1 MVWVCV
7 SVQPQNNHLLLHQEY
22 TTNYSLTLTL
32 RLGTEIIYCA
42 KYLQAVHY
50 VCHTS
55 TENQRGAYITR
66 GHSLQVQNVHNHSAG
81 EKRRH
86 GTTFSF

>member
-50 VCHTS
+50 VCLLAQKIREGLT
-55 TENQRGAYITR
+55 
-66 GHSLQVQNVHNHSAG
+66 
-81 EKRRH
+81 
-86 GTTFSF
+86 